1 MACQHDKDLVIL
13 AAVFAG
19 DVRLIDNVSLT
30 I

>member
-13 AAVFAG
+13 GSVFTG

>member
-13 AAVFAG
+13 AAVFTG
-19 DVRLIDNVSLT
+19 DVRLIDNVSLV